1 MAISLYGC
9 KDIINMLPRIFLFW
23 SLCHKPVRFVL
34 PRLACGVNRLNEEAR
49 HTHDAMDNVCDWQK
63 SYEIL

>member
-1 MAISLYGC
+1 
-9 KDIINMLPRIFLFW
+9 MLPHIFLFW

-49 HTHDAMDNVCDWQK
+49 HTHDAMDNFCDWQK
-63 SYEIL
+63 SYDIL